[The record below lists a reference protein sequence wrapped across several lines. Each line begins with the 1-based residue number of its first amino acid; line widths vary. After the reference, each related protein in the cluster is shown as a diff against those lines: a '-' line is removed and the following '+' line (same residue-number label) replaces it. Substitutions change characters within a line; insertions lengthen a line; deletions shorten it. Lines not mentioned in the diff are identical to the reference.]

1 MPITGIGSA
10 ADVDPVASLVTALSA
25 ATASSLQKASNLS
38 DLASSSTA
46 RTNLG
51 LGSAATMTPTS
62 LAADSAFTGSYSAL
76 RKLSGFSTPYT
87 ICHNGTNNVIPTHTI
102 AGYDYAMSVGL
113 PVMDIDVQV
122 LADGQLANIHDSAVT
137 NTTTS
142 TGNVSTYTSF
152 DFKKLTVDASSWVA
166 AGYADT
172 NPTLVSD
179 ILGRY
184 GTRAVYVI
192 EAKDGST
199 ATVTKI
205 VNLVTALGLKAQTV
219 IQSTNLSSLAP
230 AVSAGITANQVTN
243 SPDATALA
251 AAGVSMVTISY
262 SGNTTAITNA
272 VAAGLTVW
280 VYGIQRRYDAAAAT
294 ALGVTGLMSDDPAY
308 SSSNTAFMT
317 TDTFARQTWAP
328 GHIIAANGR
337 GTLIS
342 GGKLQYSVGQNA
354 STLLGFLSP
363 VANAASS
370 YQIDWTWTYDAI
382 GVSASA
388 YPFLHIGAPDDRAFP
403 NNISSGG
410 YADGWRFYLAQ
421 NGTLAI
427 YKTDRAAGTATNPV
441 ANVAATAPVDGVS
454 VAMRANVTPTQV
466 ILSIPAQSK
475 TVTVTDSTFRGG
487 YIHCGQQ
494 GNGGTMQTGIS
505 GITIT

>member
-205 VNLVTALGLKAQTV
+205 VNLVTALGLTAQTV

-370 YQIDWTWTYDAI
+370 YQIDLQRWLRRRVAVLPRPERHPCHLQDRPRSRDRHQPGRERRRHGARRWGLGGDAGERHTHAGHPVDPGAEQDGDRHRQHLPGRLYPLRPAGQRRDDADQHLGHHDHLTAL
-382 GVSASA
+382 GVSAALLDS
-388 YPFLHIGAPDDRAFP
+388 D
-403 NNISSGG
+403 NS
-410 YADGWRFYLAQ
+410 
-421 NGTLAI
+421 
-427 YKTDRAAGTATNPV
+427 
-441 ANVAATAPVDGVS
+441 
-454 VAMRANVTPTQV
+454 TPGREA
-466 ILSIPAQSK
+466 L
-475 TVTVTDSTFRGG
+475 
-487 YIHCGQQ
+487 
-494 GNGGTMQTGIS
+494 
-505 GITIT
+505 